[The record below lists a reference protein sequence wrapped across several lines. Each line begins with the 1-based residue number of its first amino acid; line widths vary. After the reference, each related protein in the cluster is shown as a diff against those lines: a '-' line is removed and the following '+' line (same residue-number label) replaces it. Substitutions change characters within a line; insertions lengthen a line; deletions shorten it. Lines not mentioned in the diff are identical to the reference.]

1 MEFGN
6 LDDYDDELEN
16 DAADQAQ
23 ADNGVIVGKDDIIS
37 LEIHQGH
44 KRAEEKER
52 KKKIKHMEDELK
64 AYLRKVMS
72 LP

>member
-37 LEIHQGH
+37 LEIH
-44 KRAEEKER
+44 
-52 KKKIKHMEDELK
+52 
-64 AYLRKVMS
+64 
-72 LP
+72 